1 MLSKDLENTLNL
13 LFKECSDNND
23 EFVTIEHLLLVLT
36 QEDSSRKVFDHL
48 SIDIDSLQKEIK
60 EYIKKNVPKATD
72 NKEIQP
78 TLAFNEYY
86 KEQSFTFNQAE
97 RMKLMVK
104 IYWLHF
110 FQRKRVMQFICLAE
124 EISLD

>member
-48 SIDIDSLQKEIK
+48 SVDVESLQKEIK
-60 EYIKKNVPKATD
+60 EYIKKKCP
-72 NKEIQP
+72 
-78 TLAFNEYY
+78 
-86 KEQSFTFNQAE
+86 
-97 RMKLMVK
+97 
-104 IYWLHF
+104 
-110 FQRKRVMQFICLAE
+110 
-124 EISLD
+124 